1 MTGVRPED
9 LADADLVRELAHLHT
24 TRHATFLHGSPDA
37 LAEHTSRTAEL
48 EGEYVRRHPARD
60 VDPARTRSGSRAQ
73 YEGAAESTDLPDS
86 LGPDDPTASST
97 LHRTAGPEGRDP
109 IDRMGNEQ

>member
-9 LADADLVRELAHLHT
+9 LADVDLVRELEHLHT

-37 LAEHTSRTAEL
+37 LAEHTRRTAEL

-60 VDPARTRSGSRAQ
+60 VDPARTRSGSRARHG
-73 YEGAAESTDLPDS
+73 GAAERTDPPDS
-86 LGPDDPTASST
+86 DGPTASST

-109 IDRMGNEQ
+109 VDRMGTEQ